1 MFSRI
6 VTTCLHMIVNFEAGG
21 KLSRYSLSSFA
32 VICWRFL
39 LLFQI
44 AVGDQQQTV
53 AEVTDF

>member
-1 MFSRI
+1 
-6 VTTCLHMIVNFEAGG
+6 MIVNFEAGG